1 VIGRRDDGGDRLCVA
16 VDLEGYGRR
25 SDAGQERA
33 QEAIAG
39 LLDAAWRAAR
49 TAAPLR
55 QPNGDGEVALLEP
68 AAEPEVVVA
77 MLVALRAGLEALN
90 RSTPGDRLRLRA
102 AAHRGPGRPA
112 RNGFAGS
119 GVVRTCR
126 FLGSRA
132 LRADLA
138 RRPGTDLAVAL
149 SDPLFD
155 ELRGL
160 VPVRQFRRVLVLEP
174 AKVFSGHAWLHAGGP
189 LPALTGTVG
198 GAETTATESADP
210 VAERP
215 DAPGMRIEIADG
227 GQAGTVVQARE
238 LHGGL
243 TIGPPDRRGGV

>member
-1 VIGRRDDGGDRLCVA
+1 MVGRRGDAGDRLCVA

-33 QEAIAG
+33 QEALAG
-39 LLDAAWRAAR
+39 VLDRAWRAAR
-49 TAAPLR
+49 TDALR
-55 QPNGDGEVALLEP
+55 QANGDGEVALLGP
-68 AAEPEVVVA
+68 AAEPTAVVA

-90 RSTPGDRLRLRA
+90 RSSPRDRLRLRA

-138 RRPGTDLAVAL
+138 RRPGADLAVAL
-149 SDPLFD
+149 SDPLFA
-155 ELRGL
+155 ELRGVL
-160 VPVRQFRRVLVLEP
+160 RVRDFRRVLVLEP
-174 AKVFSGHAWLHAGGP
+174 AKVFSGHAWLHTGGP
-189 LPALTGTVG
+189 LPALP
-198 GAETTATESADP
+198 GAAGSADAP
-210 VAERP
+210 ADLAADEPGP
-215 DAPGMRIEIADG
+215 DTPGMRIEIADG

>member
-1 VIGRRDDGGDRLCVA
+1 MVGRRGDGGDRLCVA

-33 QEAIAG
+33 QEALAG
-39 LLDAAWRAAR
+39 LLDAAWRAAGT
-49 TAAPLR
+49 TALR
-55 QPNGDGEVALLEP
+55 QPNGDGEVALLGP
-68 AAEPEVVVA
+68 AAEPEAVVA
-77 MLVALRAGLEALN
+77 MLVALRAGLEAVN
-90 RSTPGDRLRLRA
+90 RSAPHERLRLRA

-138 RRPGTDLAVAL
+138 RRPGTDLAVAV
-149 SDPLFD
+149 SDPLFA
-155 ELRGL
+155 ELRG
-160 VPVRQFRRVLVLEP
+160 VVRLRDFRRVLVVEP
-174 AKVFSGHAWLHAGGP
+174 AKVFSGHAWLHTGGP
-189 LPALTGTVG
+189 LPAL
-198 GAETTATESADP
+198 
-210 VAERP
+210 P
-215 DAPGMRIEIADG
+215 DALGSTDTPPEEPGGPGMRIEIADG

-243 TIGPPDRRGGV
+243 TIGPPDRRSGA

>member
-1 VIGRRDDGGDRLCVA
+1 VVGRRGGSGDRLCVA

-33 QEAIAG
+33 QEALAG

-49 TAAPLR
+49 TDALR
-55 QPNGDGEVALLEP
+55 QPNGDGEVALLDP
-68 AAEPEVVVA
+68 AAEPEAVVA
-77 MLVALRAGLEALN
+77 VLVALRAGLEALN
-90 RSTPGDRLRLRA
+90 RSTPRERLRLRA

-138 RRPGTDLAVAL
+138 HRSGTDFAVAL
-149 SDPLFD
+149 SDPLFA
-155 ELRGL
+155 ELSGVLR
-160 VPVRQFRRVLVLEP
+160 VRDFRRVLVLEP
-174 AKVFSGHAWLHAGGP
+174 AKVFSGHAWLHTGGP
-189 LPALTGTVG
+189 LPAVPGATGP
-198 GAETTATESADP
+198 ADAP
-210 VAERP
+210 PEEP
-215 DAPGMRIEIADG
+215 DVPGMRIEIADG
-227 GQAGTVVQARE
+227 GQAGSVVQARE

>member
-1 VIGRRDDGGDRLCVA
+1 MVGRRGDAGDRLCVA

-33 QEAIAG
+33 QEALAG
-39 LLDAAWRAAR
+39 LLDAAWRAAG
-49 TAAPLR
+49 TSPLR
-55 QPNGDGEVALLEP
+55 QPNGDGEVALLGP
-68 AAEPEVVVA
+68 AAEPGAVVA
-77 MLVALRAGLEALN
+77 MLVALRAGLEAVN
-90 RSTPGDRLRLRA
+90 RATPRERLRLRA

-132 LRADLA
+132 LRSDLA
-138 RRPGTDLAVAL
+138 RRPGTDLAVAV

-155 ELRGL
+155 ELRG
-160 VPVRQFRRVLVLEP
+160 VVRVRDFRRVLVLEP
-174 AKVFSGHAWLHAGGP
+174 AKAFSGYAWLHTGGP
-189 LPALTGTVG
+189 LPAPLTGVVG
-198 GAETTATESADP
+198 SADAAP
-210 VAERP
+210 EQPGPEV
-215 DAPGMRIEIADG
+215 PGMRIEIADG

-243 TIGPPDRRGGV
+243 TIAPPDRRGGV